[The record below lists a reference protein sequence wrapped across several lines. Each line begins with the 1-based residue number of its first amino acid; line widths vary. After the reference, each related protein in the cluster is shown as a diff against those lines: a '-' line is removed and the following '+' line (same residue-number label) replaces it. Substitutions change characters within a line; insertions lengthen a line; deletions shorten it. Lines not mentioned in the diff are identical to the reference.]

1 MDDDALTLRYS
12 IMSETRVPYS
22 AIDTILLSQTDLEK
36 DKLARTL
43 SPLGELESYNVILQ
57 LKNESPLLGLYGIQ
71 RKDTTLALP
80 VDEENRFKAQ
90 LEEAIQR
97 TT

>member
-57 LKNESPLLGLYGIQ
+57 LKNENTLIGLYGIQ
-71 RKDTTLALP
+71 RKYTTLALH
-80 VDEENRFKAQ
+80 VDEVNRFKEK